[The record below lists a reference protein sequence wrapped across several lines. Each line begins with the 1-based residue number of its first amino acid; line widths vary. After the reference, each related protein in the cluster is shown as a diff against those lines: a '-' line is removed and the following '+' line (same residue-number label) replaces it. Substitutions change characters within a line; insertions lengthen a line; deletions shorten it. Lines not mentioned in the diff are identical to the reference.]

1 MVKLGELNLEETI
14 NLSESSNK
22 RQRSTRP
29 VAPENSALADELR
42 SQLKGKPT
50 KCGFNRSL
58 THEIAGFVGDI
69 LRIGIVAVL
78 CVVFTFGGFG
88 AGMLLGYASTT
99 KPLSIGDLTSAEESQ
114 TSFVYDSEGNVIA
127 KLTGSENV
135 DRIYVSYS
143 QVKDTYLDDAI
154 IAIED
159 ERFREHSGIDI
170 KRIGSAL
177 LSAIA
182 NGGSATHGGST
193 ITQQTVK
200 LISGQDEHST
210 SRKVQ
215 EWFSAMTLEQNLSK
229 DEILELY
236 INLAPM
242 GNNYVGVQS
251 AAMNYFGKDVSE
263 LTLPECALIA
273 GLPKSPSYYNPL
285 RETGRRNAQRRMRTI
300 LGKMFELGMITEE
313 EYEDALNTE
322 LEFKQRNTDRTSTVN
337 SYFTEYAISEVI
349 GDIAEARGIS
359 RSLASSLVYNRGYHI
374 YTTLEPDVQQIL
386 DEAFVDKDLFQ
397 QDEDLIADYPE
408 KPNGSMVVINNST
421 GAIAA
426 MQGGFGEKT
435 MNLSLNRAV
444 SSHRN
449 PGSSIKPLIDYGPAL
464 ELGLIAPAT
473 VVWDEPKHLDPQ
485 RPDAEWPLNYGRG
498 YNGAV
503 TIRLALTWSLNT
515 IATEVWSQVGG
526 DTALWYLK
534 QVGIDRTSEG
544 SYPSQSLGG
553 FTKGM
558 TTLEMAA
565 AYHTFA
571 TGGTYVE
578 PFAYTQVLDSEGKEI
593 VRPTPISYRVYS
605 EETCFLLSDI
615 LKAVVNNNTPSDWGP
630 GQIENE
636 DGERIDTCG
645 KTGTTSDY
653 IDKWFC
659 GYTPYYTAA
668 VWYGYDNRLK
678 QTEIPQC
685 DWENAILIWVWC
697 MHQIHKDLP
706 GATFSK
712 PDSII
717 QTSVCSSGYYPTD
730 ACYADEEN
738 KVYTD
743 YFVSGSYLCPT
754 DDKPCQVHVTPT
766 PTPPTSPTPTPR
778 GNRNRNNDQNQQG
791 QDQQNQNPV

>member
-1 MVKLGELNLEETI
+1 MVILP
-14 NLSESSNK
+14 SNVDK
-22 RQRSTRP
+22 KQRSTRP

-58 THEIAGFVGDI
+58 THEIASFVGDI
-69 LRIGIVAVL
+69 LKIAIVAVL
-78 CVVFTFGGFG
+78 CLVFTFGGFG

-114 TSFVYDSEGNVIA
+114 TSFVYDSENNVIA

-135 DRIYVSYS
+135 DRIYISYS
-143 QVKDTYLDDAI
+143 EIKNTYLDDAI

-177 LSAIA
+177 ISAIA

-215 EWFSAMTLEQNLSK
+215 EWFSAMQLEQNLSK

-242 GNNYVGVQS
+242 GNNYVGVQA
-251 AAMNYFGKDVSE
+251 AAMNYFGKNASE

-285 RETGRRNAQRRMRTI
+285 RESGRRNAQRRMRTI
-300 LGKMFELGMITEE
+300 LGKMYELGMITEE
-313 EYEDALNTE
+313 EYEEALNTE

-337 SYFTEYAISEVI
+337 SYFVEYAISEVI
-349 GDIAEARGIS
+349 GDIAEQRGIS
-359 RSLASSLVYNRGYHI
+359 RSLAASLVYNRGYHI
-374 YTTLEPDVQQIL
+374 YTTLEPRPQEVL
-386 DEAFVDKDLFQ
+386 DDAFKDKDLFQ
-397 QDEDLIADYPE
+397 EDPDRIADYPE
-408 KPNGSMVVINNST
+408 KPNGSMVVINNAT

-444 SSHRN
+444 STHRN
-449 PGSSIKPLIDYGPAL
+449 PGSSIKPLLDYGPAF

-485 RPDAEWPLNYGRG
+485 RPDVDWPVNYGRS
-498 YNGAV
+498 YSGAV
-503 TIRLALTWSLNT
+503 TIRVALTYSLNT
-515 IATEVWSQVGG
+515 IAAELWTEVGG

-534 QVGIDRTSEG
+534 QVGIDRTAEG
-544 SYPSQSLGG
+544 AFPSQSVGG

-578 PFAYTQVLDSEGKEI
+578 PYAYTQVLDSEGNVI
-593 VRPTPISYRVYS
+593 VKSDPISYRVYS
-605 EETCFLLSDI
+605 EETCFFIADI
-615 LKAVVNNNTPSDWGP
+615 LKAVVNNNTPSDWGS

-645 KTGTTSDY
+645 KTGTTSDN

-659 GYTPYYTAA
+659 GFTPYYTAA
-668 VWYGYDNRLK
+668 VWYGYDNRLR

-685 DWENAILIWVWC
+685 DWDSAIKIWVWC
-697 MHQIHKDLP
+697 MQHIHLYLP
-706 GATFSK
+706 GASFEK
-712 PDSII
+712 PDSIV
-717 QTSVCSSGYYPTD
+717 TESVCSSGYYPTD
-730 ACYADEEN
+730 ACWAEEGN

-754 DDKPCQVHVTPT
+754 DDRPCPVHVPATPT
-766 PTPPTSPTPTPR
+766 PTPTLPPPPP
-778 GNRNRNNDQNQQG
+778 G
-791 QDQQNQNPV
+791 QDPNQPGQPGQPV

>member
-1 MVKLGELNLEETI
+1 MPQSGE
-14 NLSESSNK
+14 SR

-50 KCGFNRSL
+50 KCGFNRSW
-58 THEIAGFVGDI
+58 THEIISFIGDI
-69 LRIGIVAVL
+69 LRVVVVAVL
-78 CVVFTFGGFG
+78 CLCFALGGFG

-114 TSFVYDSEGNVIA
+114 TSFVYDSENNVIA

-143 QVKDTYLDDAI
+143 EIKDTYLDDAI

-215 EWFSAMTLEQNLSK
+215 EWFAAMSLEQSLTK

-251 AAMNYFGKDVSE
+251 AAMNYFGKSASE

-285 RETGRRNAQRRMRTI
+285 RESGKRNAQRRMRTI
-300 LGKMFELGMITEE
+300 LGKMYELGMITEE
-313 EYEDALNTE
+313 EYDDALNYE
-322 LEFKQRNTDRTSTVN
+322 LEFRQRSTDHTTTIN

-349 GDIAEARGIS
+349 GDIAKSRGIK
-359 RSLASSLVYNRGYHI
+359 RNLASSLVYNRGYHI
-374 YTTLEPDVQQIL
+374 YTTLEPETQAIL
-386 DEAFVDKDLFQ
+386 DEAFTNRDLFQ
-397 QDEDLIADYPE
+397 ADPELIIDYPE
-408 KPNGSMVVINNST
+408 KPNASMVVINNNT

-426 MQGGFGEKT
+426 MAGGYGEKT

-444 SSHRN
+444 STHRN
-449 PGSSIKPLIDYGPAL
+449 PGSSIKPILEYAPAF
-464 ELGLIAPAT
+464 ELGIIAPSS
-473 VVWDEPKHLDPQ
+473 VYMDEPKHLDPQ
-485 RPDAEWPLNYGRG
+485 RPNTDWPVNYTRS
-498 YNGAV
+498 YLGAV
-503 TIRLALTWSLNT
+503 TIRTALLNSLNT
-515 IATEVWSQVGG
+515 IAAEIWTNVGG
-526 DTALWYLK
+526 ETCLWYLK

-544 SYPSQSLGG
+544 AYPSQSVGG
-553 FTKGM
+553 FTHGM

-578 PFAYTQVLDSEGKEI
+578 PHAYTQVLDSDGNVICKAD
-593 VRPTPISYRVYS
+593 PISYRVYS
-605 EETCFLLSDI
+605 AETCFFIGDC
-615 LKAVVNNNTPSDWGP
+615 LKGVVSNSTPSNYG
-630 GQIENE
+630 GQIENL
-636 DGERIDTCG
+636 DGEHIDTAG
-645 KTGTTSDY
+645 KTGTTSDNN
-653 IDKWFC
+653 DKWFC
-659 GYTPYYTAA
+659 GWTPYYTAA
-668 VWYGYDNRLK
+668 VWYGYDNRLR
-678 QTEIPQC
+678 QTTIPKADFHSAVKIWMYC
-685 DWENAILIWVWC
+685 MNKIHEN
-697 MHQIHKDLP
+697 LP
-706 GATFSK
+706 GATFNK
-712 PDSII
+712 PDTIV
-717 QTSVCSSGYYPTD
+717 TMPVCMSGYYPNES
-730 ACYADEEN
+730 CREQS

-743 YFVSGSYLCPT
+743 YFVSGSYLCPS
-754 DDKPCQVHVTPT
+754 DDKPCPIHTTPTPT
-766 PTPPTSPTPTPR
+766 PTPPPPQ
-778 GNRNRNNDQNQQG
+778 DQHGG
-791 QDQQNQNPV
+791 QDPNQGDPGQGGPGQGPG

>member
-1 MVKLGELNLEETI
+1 MP
-14 NLSESSNK
+14 SNVDK
-22 RQRSTRP
+22 KQRSTRP

-58 THEIAGFVGDI
+58 THEIASFVGDI
-69 LRIGIVAVL
+69 LKIAIVAVL
-78 CVVFTFGGFG
+78 CLVFTFGGFG

-114 TSFVYDSEGNVIA
+114 TSFVYDSENNVIA

-135 DRIYVSYS
+135 DRIYISYS
-143 QVKDTYLDDAI
+143 EIKNTYLDDAI

-177 LSAIA
+177 ISAIA

-215 EWFSAMTLEQNLSK
+215 EWFSAMQLEQNLSK

-242 GNNYVGVQS
+242 GNNYVGVQA
-251 AAMNYFGKDVSE
+251 AAMNYFGKNASE

-285 RETGRRNAQRRMRTI
+285 RESGRRNAQRRMRTI
-300 LGKMFELGMITEE
+300 LGKMYELGMITEE
-313 EYEDALNTE
+313 EYEEALNTE

-337 SYFTEYAISEVI
+337 SYFVEYAISEVI
-349 GDIAEARGIS
+349 GDIAEQRGIS
-359 RSLASSLVYNRGYHI
+359 RSLAASLVYNRGYHI
-374 YTTLEPDVQQIL
+374 YTTLEPRPQEVL
-386 DEAFVDKDLFQ
+386 DDAFKDKDLFQ
-397 QDEDLIADYPE
+397 EDPDRIADYPE
-408 KPNGSMVVINNST
+408 KPNGSMVVINNAT

-444 SSHRN
+444 STHRN
-449 PGSSIKPLIDYGPAL
+449 PGSSIKPLLDYGPAF

-485 RPDAEWPLNYGRG
+485 RPDVDWPVNYGRS
-498 YNGAV
+498 YSGAV
-503 TIRLALTWSLNT
+503 TIRVALTYSLNT
-515 IATEVWSQVGG
+515 IAAELWTEVGG

-534 QVGIDRTSEG
+534 QVGIDRTAEG
-544 SYPSQSLGG
+544 AFPSQSVGG

-578 PFAYTQVLDSEGKEI
+578 PYAYTQVLDSEGNVI
-593 VRPTPISYRVYS
+593 VKSDPISYRVYS
-605 EETCFLLSDI
+605 EETCFFIADI
-615 LKAVVNNNTPSDWGP
+615 LKAVVNNNTPSDWGS

-645 KTGTTSDY
+645 KTGTTSDN

-659 GYTPYYTAA
+659 GFTPYYTAA
-668 VWYGYDNRLK
+668 VWYGYDNRLR

-685 DWENAILIWVWC
+685 DWDSAIKIWVWC
-697 MHQIHKDLP
+697 MQHIHLYLP
-706 GATFSK
+706 GASFEK
-712 PDSII
+712 PDSIV
-717 QTSVCSSGYYPTD
+717 TESVCSSGYYPTD
-730 ACYADEEN
+730 ACWAEEGN

-754 DDKPCQVHVTPT
+754 DDRPCPVHVPATPT
-766 PTPPTSPTPTPR
+766 PTPTLPPPPP
-778 GNRNRNNDQNQQG
+778 G
-791 QDQQNQNPV
+791 QDPNNPGQPGQPGQPV